1 VALVAA
7 GAVALVLSGRA
18 PTAGHTTGPGAA
30 GHGAAAAVRNRAAVW
45 VAGQVSR
52 TAKVACDPVTCQALR
67 AYGVPTSSLYKLGPQ
82 TTTPLGSQII
92 VATAAVRA
100 RFGYRLGT
108 VYAPAVL
115 ASFGSGLDRIDIR
128 LTAPQGAAAY
138 LALLRADRAHR
149 VASGTELLH
158 NSRITATALAR
169 QQLAAGQVD
178 MRLLITIAQL
188 AAAHPV
194 YIMDF
199 GAPPP
204 GAGLGVPL
212 RQADLA
218 EGTNSHQ
225 HPGRVVSPGY
235 VRFLISFLYAQRGPF
250 RPMRVRTVYQAGGV
264 AVVRIAFGAPS
275 PLGLTG
281 PHA

>member
-1 VALVAA
+1 
-7 GAVALVLSGRA
+7 
-18 PTAGHTTGPGAA
+18 
-30 GHGAAAAVRNRAAVW
+30 

-52 TAKVACDPVTCQALR
+52 TAVVACDPVTCRALL
-67 AYGVPTSSLYKLGPQ
+67 AHGVPTSSLYHLGPQ
-82 TTTPLGSQII
+82 ATTPLRAQII

-115 ASFGSGLDRIDIR
+115 ASFGFGLDRIDIR

-138 LALLRADRAHR
+138 LGLLRADRAHR

-169 QQLAAGQVD
+169 RQLAAGQVD
-178 MRLLITIAQL
+178 MRLLLTIAQL
-188 AAAHPV
+188 AAAHPI
-194 YIMDF
+194 YIVGF
-199 GAPPP
+199 GTPAP

-212 RQADLA
+212 RQAYLA
-218 EGTNSHQ
+218 EGTRTRHY
-225 HPGRVVSPGY
+225 PGRVVSPGY
-235 VRFLISFLYAQRGPF
+235 VRSMVSFLHAQRAPF
-250 RPMRVRTVYQAGGV
+250 RPLRVQTVYQARGV
-264 AVVRIAFGAPS
+264 AVLRIEFAAPS
-275 PLGLTG
+275 PLGLLG